1 MTFVFI
7 IFSFSVVLND
17 VIISDVQV
25 LITGNENY
33 SDKKQKKIYTKK
45 SVTKPAQPEKIEFL
59 QKDTGG
65 R

>member
-1 MTFVFI
+1 M
-7 IFSFSVVLND
+7 VLND

-25 LITGNENY
+25 PITGNENH
-33 SDKKQKKIYTKK
+33 SDKIQRKKIYTKK
-45 SVTKPAQPEKIEFL
+45 AVTKPAQPEKTEFL